1 MQQQSRD
8 PGGTR
13 NPMSTGTSTDRLS
26 HTFERNHPFPARAPA
41 AAATPGAKL
50 RPGVPVAAP
59 VSAPRPAVRGKFLS
73 AGDRK
78 LYVRGVTYGAFR
90 PDTHGNEYWDHD
102 LIERDFAQMAQCGIN
117 AVRIPHTTP
126 PRSLLDAAHRH
137 GLWVMVG
144 LSAEQYLG
152 FVIDGRSDVDPERVV
167 RDRVSRCA
175 EHPALLSY
183 SLGNE
188 IPAHVARWYGRSP
201 VERYLER
208 LYRAVKDEDPE
219 GLVTYVNYPS
229 TEYLELPFLDLV
241 CYNVYLER
249 QADLE
254 AYLARLQNI
263 AADRP
268 LILSEIGLDA
278 LRNGQL
284 AQARSLD
291 WQIRA
296 AFAGGCA
303 GAFVFAW
310 TDEWHR
316 AGAEVDDWAFGITDR
331 ERRPKPALAAAREA
345 FADVPFPDR
354 PWPRVSVVLCS
365 YNGSRT
371 IRDCVEGL
379 VRLDCPDFE
388 VIVVDDG
395 SVDDTAKIAREYDVR
410 LIRTENR
417 GLSSARNTGLRA
429 APAE

>member
-1 MQQQSRD
+1 
-8 PGGTR
+8 
-13 NPMSTGTSTDRLS
+13 
-26 HTFERNHPFPARAPA
+26 
-41 AAATPGAKL
+41 
-50 RPGVPVAAP
+50 
-59 VSAPRPAVRGKFLS
+59 
-73 AGDRK
+73 
-78 LYVRGVTYGAFR
+78 
-90 PDTHGNEYWDHD
+90 
-102 LIERDFAQMAQCGIN
+102 MAQAGIN
-117 AVRIPHTTP
+117 AVRIPHTMP

-152 FVIDGRSDVDPERVV
+152 YVIDRRSDVDPERVL

-175 EHPALLSY
+175 GHPALLSY

-291 WQIRA
+291 RRVAPGGGGGRRLGLRHHGPRA
-296 AFAGGCA
+296 PAQAGP
-303 GAFVFAW
+303 
-310 TDEWHR
+310 R
-316 AGAEVDDWAFGITDR
+316 
-331 ERRPKPALAAAREA
+331 RRPHRLHRGALPRPAVAAHLGRRMLVQRV
-345 FADVPFPDR
+345 ADD
-354 PWPRVSVVLCS
+354 PRL
-365 YNGSRT
+365 
-371 IRDCVEGL
+371 
-379 VRLDCPDFE
+379 P
-388 VIVVDDG
+388 
-395 SVDDTAKIAREYDVR
+395 
-410 LIRTENR
+410 
-417 GLSSARNTGLRA
+417 
-429 APAE
+429 